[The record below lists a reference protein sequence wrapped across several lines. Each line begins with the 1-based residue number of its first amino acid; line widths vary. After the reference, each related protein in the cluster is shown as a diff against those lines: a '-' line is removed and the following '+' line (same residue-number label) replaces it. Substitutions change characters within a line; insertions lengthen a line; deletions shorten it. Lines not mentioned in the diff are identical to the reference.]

1 MHTGTRFAVGLLCSM
16 ASSTVALAHHSNAM
30 YDHSK
35 TLEVAGT
42 VREFQWTNP
51 HTFIELTVDSP
62 QGPQNYTIEG
72 ATPGVLRRQG
82 WKFNSLKP
90 GDKVVVKYHPLKK
103 GNLGGGLVSVQKD
116 GATLGYAPPPA
127 APEVPQ

>member
-1 MHTGTRFAVGLLCSM
+1 MHARIRVATGAIGCFI
-16 ASSTVALAHHSNAM
+16 ASAAALAHHSNAM

-51 HTFIELTVDSP
+51 HTFIELTVNGP
-62 QGPQNYTIEG
+62 EGPQNYTIEG

-82 WKFNSLKP
+82 WKFNSLQP

-116 GATLGYAPPPA
+116 GVTLGYAPPPP
-127 APEVPQ
+127 APELPK